1 MQIPARWSFVSFYR
15 SIFWLRNVTSLTAS
29 RLDTIPS
36 QSDPKSATKSY
47 NLNSFVALF
56 VKYICLL
63 KSHRYPTDQ
72 TSHLSLSLLLNE
84 NWYFAMFE
92 HHPWLWHVTCS
103 SVFTPS
109 VVGVTS
115 SRVCR
120 GPRYPNTLTRWC
132 VGKTRNS
139 RSCAAWNSLV
149 RLQVK
154 DVKVILTT
162 TTQQ

>member
-1 MQIPARWSFVSFYR
+1 MQIPARGSFVSFYR

-72 TSHLSLSLLLNE
+72 TSHLSLSLLPNE

-92 HHPWLWHVTCS
+92 HHPWLWHVTCC
-103 SVFTPS
+103 SVFTPGCGGGDIIACLPRAALPWHHHPPLLQTRVRS
-109 VVGVTS
+109 VTS
-115 SRVCR
+115 DDEM
-120 GPRYPNTLTRWC
+120 
-132 VGKTRNS
+132 
-139 RSCAAWNSLV
+139 RSLIMWQIGHKS
-149 RLQVK
+149 
-154 DVKVILTT
+154 I
-162 TTQQ
+162 